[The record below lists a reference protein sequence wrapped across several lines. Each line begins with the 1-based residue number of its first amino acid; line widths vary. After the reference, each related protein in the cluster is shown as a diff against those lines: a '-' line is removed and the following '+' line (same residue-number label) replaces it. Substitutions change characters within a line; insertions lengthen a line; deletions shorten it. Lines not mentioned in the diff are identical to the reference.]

1 MSELLF
7 RPLPTQADY
16 IAATKLQSHQFKQ
29 LDGAAEA
36 MMNIEA
42 KAMMYPEST
51 ASYEM
56 YKSAVIAQGLEPTDR
71 FGRSYDS
78 NNTISFAFQRGALMA
93 FPLLGIVHG
102 DVGPE
107 DIADA
112 VSNNIASRQVDMK
125 SGSWVS
131 EVPLLSLGRNG
142 LDLIGKIA
150 MTEVARW
157 TGEVMKGSE
166 KRMRL
171 ITMLGAGAVLRLGY
185 AVHEYNNLMI
195 AERAFANADS
205 TQNDETTE

>member
-1 MSELLF
+1 MSELQF

-16 IAATKLQSHQFKQ
+16 IAATKLQSHRFKQ
-29 LDGAAEA
+29 LDGAAEV

-42 KAMMYPEST
+42 RAMMYPDSM

-56 YKSAVIAQGLEPTDR
+56 YKSAIIAHGLEPTDR
-71 FGRSYDS
+71 FGRSFDS

-93 FPLLGIVHG
+93 FPLLSIVHG

-125 SGSWVS
+125 SGTWVS

-157 TGEVMKGSE
+157 TGEVMKGGE

-205 TQNDETTE
+205 TQHNETTE